1 MGLASAI
8 VAATIAL
15 VVFNRAHIHTLDD
28 LQPIEIVLGISYS
41 IVGAVIAS
49 RRPRN
54 AIGWMFLGVGVLAA
68 TPGVTGQYYIASV
81 TRGHLP
87 GAEWAAWLQ
96 NWIVIP
102 IFPAGLALFIFLL
115 YPNGR
120 LQSPRWRVLAW
131 MAVVLDVLVAVF
143 ITLDPTPIEVGS
155 GLPPSRNPTGIPGF
169 PIHASSIVGG
179 VLFLAGVGLLGAAVV
194 GTGLRLR
201 RVRGEERQQLKWF
214 AYAAIATVAALIAE
228 IPLSFIVHNLPDG
241 AFDWVIILGFGLA
254 IPIACGIAILRHG
267 LYEIDV
273 VINKTVVV
281 GVLAVFITLIYVGLV
296 VGLGAVVGSK
306 GNALL
311 SIVATA
317 IIAVAFQPVRMRA
330 RRLADRLVYGKR
342 ATPYEVLSDF
352 SERMAGA
359 VATDDVLP
367 RMVRV
372 LAEGTGA
379 SRADVWLVVG
389 SSLRRSAL
397 WPATTEGVAGEVAL
411 TDGELP
417 PFEGTSI
424 AVPVRHQGE
433 LLGALTVSK
442 PPAEPLTP
450 AEQKLVQDLASQ
462 AGLVLRN
469 VRLAAELLA
478 RLNDLQASR
487 QRLVA
492 AQDHERRRLERNIHD
507 GAQQQLVAMA
517 VKLRL
522 ANNLT
527 DRDPAK
533 ARAMLTELETDITE
547 TLEDLRDLARGI
559 YPPLLADKGLV
570 AALQAQGRKSPI
582 PVKVEADEVGRYA
595 QEVEA
600 AVYFCCLEA
609 LQNAAKYSG
618 ATEVRIRLSG
628 AGEEI
633 AFEVRDG
640 GRGFEPAT
648 TPRGAGLTNMT
659 DRLSA
664 LGGELEIASAPGMGT
679 TLTGRIRREPDP
691 GRS

>member
-1 MGLASAI
+1 L
-8 VAATIAL
+8 
-15 VVFNRAHIHTLDD
+15 
-28 LQPIEIVLGISYS
+28 
-41 IVGAVIAS
+41 AVI
-49 RRPRN
+49 
-54 AIGWMFLGVGVLAA
+54 V
-68 TPGVTGQYYIASV
+68 
-81 TRGHLP
+81 
-87 GAEWAAWLQ
+87 
-96 NWIVIP
+96 
-102 IFPAGLALFIFLL
+102 
-115 YPNGR
+115 
-120 LQSPRWRVLAW
+120 
-131 MAVVLDVLVAVF
+131 DVLVAAV
-143 ITLDPTPIEVGS
+143 IMLDPGRIEVGS
-155 GLPPSRNPTGIPGF
+155 GLPTSRNPTGIRGF
-169 PIHASSIVGG
+169 PIHISGIGG
-179 VLFLAGVGLLGAAVV
+179 AVLYLLGLGLLAAAVV
-194 GTGLRLR
+194 GMGMRLH

-214 AYAAIATVAALIAE
+214 AYASIATVGVIVAE
-228 IPLSFIVHNLPDG
+228 VPVSLAVHNLPDG

-254 IPIACGIAILRHG
+254 IPIACGIAIMRHG
-267 LYEIDV
+267 LYDIDV

-281 GVLAVFITLIYVGLV
+281 GLLAVFITLIYVGVV

-306 GNALL
+306 SNVGL

-317 IIAVAFQPVRMRA
+317 IIAVAFQPVRVRA

-359 VATDDVLP
+359 LPTDDILP

-389 SSLRRSAL
+389 SRLRQSAL
-397 WPATTEGVAGEVAL
+397 WPATTDRAAAEVAL

-442 PPAEPLTP
+442 PPADPLTP

-469 VRLAAELLA
+469 VRLAAELMA
-478 RLNDLQASR
+478 RLDELQASR

-492 AQDHERRRLERNIHD
+492 AQDQERRRLERNIHN

-522 ANNLT
+522 ANTLT
-527 DRDPAK
+527 ERDPAK
-533 ARAMLTELETDITE
+533 ARAMLTELETDMTDAM
-547 TLEDLRDLARGI
+547 EDLRDLARGI
-559 YPPLLADKGLV
+559 YPPLLADQGLV

-582 PVKVEADEVGRYA
+582 PVRVEAEQVGRYA
-595 QEVEA
+595 QEIEA

-609 LQNAAKYSG
+609 LQNAAKYSSAG
-618 ATEVRIRLSG
+618 EVRIRLTG

-633 AFEVRDG
+633 AFEVRDD
-640 GRGFEPAT
+640 GRGFDPAT

-659 DRLSA
+659 DRLAA
-664 LGGELEIASAPGMGT
+664 LGGDLEIRSAPGLGT
-679 TLTGRIRREPDP
+679 SITGRIP
-691 GRS
+691 